1 MYSPDTIAAN
11 IRAERARAH
20 MTQGDLGTA
29 TGIAQSRI
37 SAFEN
42 GAPMDFE
49 QATAIADALNISL
62 DYLAGRDVADS
73 V

>member
-1 MYSPDTIAAN
+1 MYNPDTIAAN
-11 IRAERARAH
+11 IRAERARAR
-20 MTQGDLGTA
+20 MTQGDLGNV

-42 GAPMDFE
+42 GALMDFE

-73 V
+73 A